1 MTLLESWKDFTLPI
15 VGDIRPD
22 TTLRLSSHGKAFT
35 AGYTAGLGDDMT
47 LLEECKSAIQTL
59 VRLGYDK
66 YEPLLD
72 RIQWSIEQEKLDREE
87 INAIF
92 KGDEGLL

>member
-1 MTLLESWKDFTLPI
+1 
-15 VGDIRPD
+15 
-22 TTLRLSSHGKAFT
+22 
-35 AGYTAGLGDDMT
+35 MT
-47 LLEECKSAIQTL
+47 LLEECKSAVQTL

-72 RIQWSIEQEKLDREE
+72 RIQWSIEQEKIDMEE
-87 INAIF
+87 INAVF

>member
-1 MTLLESWKDFTLPI
+1 
-15 VGDIRPD
+15 
-22 TTLRLSSHGKAFT
+22 
-35 AGYTAGLGDDMT
+35 MT
-47 LLEECKSAIQTL
+47 LLEECKSAVQTL

-72 RIQWSIEQEKLDREE
+72 RIQWSIEQEKLDTEE
-87 INAIF
+87 INAVF

>member
-1 MTLLESWKDFTLPI
+1 MTLLEAWKDFNSP
-15 VGDIRPD
+15 VMDIKYPD
-22 TTLRLSSHGKAFT
+22 TSLKLSSHGKAFT

-47 LLEECKSAIQTL
+47 LLEECKSAVQQL

-87 INAIF
+87 INNIF
-92 KGDEGLL
+92 LGDEGLL

>member
-1 MTLLESWKDFTLPI
+1 MTLLESWKDFASPI
-15 VGDIRPD
+15 IGNIHPD
-22 TTLRLSSHGKAFT
+22 TSLRLSSHGKAFT

-47 LLEECKSAIQTL
+47 LLEECRSAVQTL
-59 VRLGYDK
+59 VRLGYEK

-72 RIQWSIEQEKLDREE
+72 RIQWSIEQEKIDREE
-87 INAIF
+87 INAVF